1 MKIGILTFHRAHNY
15 GAVLQCYA
23 LQEVLGGLGHDVQV
37 IDYRQPYVESVYAV
51 FSWKRFFSLLWHLHA
66 KTFLR
71 YLKHIGRRVHR
82 AYMYHHFRDV
92 YLHLTGECCSQDIPP
107 LEGYVI
113 GSDQGWSLYCTEV
126 MDKVY
131 WGQFSRPRY
140 SMVVGYAISATRES
154 LYRIGERKIRE
165 CLPAF
170 SALSFRERK
179 IREEIFR
186 MTGIDGEVVLDP
198 TLLLPV
204 HSWDKLADGN
214 GQESVVVYLIDYRFS
229 KKVKKGIYG
238 KIRQLACSLHCGV
251 TDLSDNAVSPSAFVA
266 CFKAARYVITNSFHG
281 VAFALTFGKPL
292 YAIRCHDMLDD
303 RYVNLLTMV
312 GGQAMLVDEDFL
324 PIPLFVDYA
333 PIGRVLDEER
343 RKSMDYLANNLKV
356 VHGRSC

>member
-37 IDYRQPYVESVYAV
+37 IDYRQPYIESVYAV

-82 AYMYHHFRDV
+82 AYVYHHFRDA
-92 YLHLTGECCSQDIPP
+92 YLHLTRPCSSRDIPS

-113 GSDQGWSLYCTEV
+113 GSDQVWSLHCTEV

-131 WGQFSRPRY
+131 WGQFGRRRRSR
-140 SMVVGYAISATRES
+140 VVGYAISVTGES
-154 LYRIGERKIRE
+154 LQKIGERKIKE
-165 CLPAF
+165 CLPTF

-186 MTGIDGEVVLDP
+186 MTGIVGEVVLDP
-198 TLLLPV
+198 TLLLPTNG
-204 HSWDKLADGN
+204 WDKLADGN
-214 GQESVVVYLIDYRFS
+214 CRDSVVVYLLDYRFS
-229 KKVKKGIYG
+229 RKVKKEIYE
-238 KIRQLACSLHCGV
+238 KISQLASSLHCGIM
-251 TDLSDNAVSPSAFVA
+251 DLSDNRMSPTAFVA
-266 CFKAARYVITNSFHG
+266 WFRAARYVVTNSFHG
-281 VAFALTFGKPL
+281 VAFALTFRKPL
-292 YAIRCHDMLDD
+292 YAIRCHDMLDE

-333 PIGRVLDEER
+333 PIGRMLDEER

-356 VHGRSC
+356 VHGGSC